1 MTEAVTEA
9 VTGAATVL
17 AVEDLSVDYRTGAG
31 SVPAIRGVSL
41 AIASGEALGLVGES
55 GSGKTTLGM
64 AIMRYLPAN
73 GQITRGCIR
82 YQGTDL
88 VPLTQR
94 ELSRIRGNH
103 IAMVYQDP
111 AGALNPSLRAGEQ
124 IAEVYRAHLGL
135 SRAEARG
142 RAEGMLE
149 LVQLPDPHRAYDR
162 YPHQFS
168 GGQKQRIVIGMA
180 LAMDPNLLILDEP
193 TTGLDVTVESEIMQ
207 LFADLRAKT
216 SAAILFISHDIG
228 LVASVCERVGVLYRG
243 ELVETGDTEDVFSRP
258 TNPYTRGLLACRVPP
273 GVSKDSRRLEPLP
286 SGDSEASPGAC
297 FFEPRCAFRKPR
309 CREEHAALFPAGG
322 SQRSRCF
329 FHQEVAGAGPPTVTA
344 SDGRSAAAGDTT
356 LLEVR
361 GLRKVFRVQGRDLVA
376 VSDASFTLA
385 PGRILG
391 IVGESGS
398 GKTTLARMIAGLE
411 VADGGKVI
419 LSGMDVTKPANKRG
433 VASRRALQMVF
444 QHPDGTLNP
453 SHRIRQILRRQMR
466 KLDAG
471 DGARHDETLAELLRA
486 VQLAPEHLDA
496 RPRELS
502 GGQQQRVAIARAF
515 CTGPQLVI
523 LDEPTSSLDV
533 SVQAAILN
541 LLIDLQR
548 REQASY
554 LLISHDLAVVR
565 YLADDILV
573 MHDGEIVEYGPAAD
587 VFESPRDPYTRTLL
601 SAVTARV
608 GQAPLAPPA
617 TQPETADESRMP
629 DPA

>member
-1 MTEAVTEA
+1 MTEA
-9 VTGAATVL
+9 GPVL
-17 AVEDLSVDYRTGAG
+17 QVEDLSVDYRTGAG
-31 SVPAIRGVSL
+31 LVAAIRGVSL
-41 AIASGEALGLVGES
+41 AIASGEAVGLVGES

-73 GQITRGCIR
+73 GQITGGCIR
-82 YQGTDL
+82 YQDTDL

-111 AGALNPSLRAGEQ
+111 SGALNPSLRAGEQ

-135 SRAEARG
+135 NRDEARG

-149 LVQLPDPHRAYDR
+149 LVGLPEPHRAYDR

-168 GGQKQRIVIGMA
+168 GGQKQRIVISMA

-193 TTGLDVTVESEIMQ
+193 TTGLDVTVESDIMQ

-243 ELVETGDTEDVFSRP
+243 ELVETGDTEGVFTHP

-286 SGDSEASPGAC
+286 SGDTDAPVGAC
-297 FFEPRCAFRKPR
+297 LFEPRCAFRKPR
-309 CREEHAALFPAGG
+309 CREQHPALYPAGS
-322 SQRSRCF
+322 SQHSRCF
-329 FHQEVAGAGPPTVTA
+329 FHEEVARAGPPTVTA
-344 SDGRSAAAGDTT
+344 SDGRAAVTGDGAAAGDGA

-361 GLRKVFRVQGRDLVA
+361 GLRKVFRAQGRDLVA
-376 VSDASFTLA
+376 VADAAFTLG

-411 VADGGKVI
+411 VPDDGEVI
-419 LSGMDVTKPANKRG
+419 LSGVDVTKPANKRS
-433 VASRRALQMVF
+433 VASRRSLQMVF

-471 DGARHDETLAELLRA
+471 DVARHDETLAELLRA
-486 VQLAPEHLDA
+486 VQLGPEHLDA

-587 VFESPRDPYTRTLL
+587 VFESPQDPYTRTLL

-608 GQAPLAPPA
+608 GQAPLAAPA
-617 TQPETADESRMP
+617 TQPETADEPRMP